1 MLRCRKCAYSLS
13 DAPEPPERCPNCGTP
28 TRTPEPER
36 PLPVALGTVWRRAGA
51 SASGSGAVPAPEG
64 IAAVPGASPGGV
76 NAGPRAPVG
85 TPDLPVPGDRPA
97 GVDAA
102 AADRVVPV
110 IAGASAAASEPAVPA
125 IAGTSAAASGPAVP
139 ASGPQGSGTPSP
151 AAPARSIF
159 AAPVLPPR
167 GMPRRGV
174 GEQAPPMPA
183 APRAFAPPPG
193 LPDRRVPG
201 PVAPPAPGAA
211 GLVPPLPGLPVRPRG
226 VTDERAPVSG
236 DSRAPLATALANLH
250 SATPMARATG
260 PGPVLG
266 DRPVPGG
273 SAAPED
279 GSNQRHVPAD
289 RQSQRPV
296 PEDRPSPRDGGPVPE
311 DRPSLRDGGPV
322 PEDRPSPE
330 DRRAPP
336 VDPAAVAP
344 ARQAPARIDVP
355 PEPPVPGDRR
365 DATDRSA
372 RPTFVV
378 RDAHSEPDDLPA
390 PVASSRPFTIPKVAR
405 RINVP
410 AMTAVPSDLDSSSEL
425 DLPQLSSLTAS
436 ASIETIV
443 APTRAS
449 GSTRPDDVDLDIDD
463 LQGPS
468 AATPPPR
475 TPAPA
480 APASASGSA
489 GRGGLRGPRPR
500 PLHRLA
506 PVVAQPDP
514 PALAYVGLG
523 ALVFAFA
530 GLWWF
535 YFERG
540 PGLRGEDPGASDM
553 SSRTWPEGYI
563 AAQDARLD
571 ADRVSEY
578 RAALGEAE
586 AHGDTLG
593 RAEAAL
599 CIHMRYGPDLIRRS
613 AAAVWRKQA
622 GAADPRADRVAGLAL
637 LAVGA
642 VAAAEALLASE
653 DDARSVL
660 YRALAA
666 QQRGDHEAA
675 ARMAHEVLELRPGD
689 AAAALVTMTATL
701 AARRDT
707 PLTDLQSAAAA
718 RPDHPLY
725 QQALLRAL
733 LARGR
738 LHAARSLADQQRP
751 VAEAGD
757 VYNAQL
763 LVLQAE
769 VAAAGGEARK
779 ARDLADSA
787 RSLAP
792 QHLPT
797 QLAQVRLLLAI
808 GDSGRAQIELT
819 PLLRASED
827 SEALV
832 LQAELA
838 IGAGNESAATRAVDR
853 LAAVDDLGPAERRQL
868 TLLRGR
874 LHVMRGR
881 SDDAASAFTA
891 VLAESPDAA
900 AAIALAELRVRI
912 GGGEPLAAIVAT
924 EARLRDDPRELVR
937 PQLRAL
943 RLAHANLL
951 VETGRKDQAVA
962 VLDAA
967 LLADP
972 DDNAAQLRRGALAIE
987 QGRGAAGRADLLAV
1001 FDRTGGYPG
1010 LIGPLGRLYLREGD
1024 LSQLNALLSP
1034 YAEDPQASDEVVVMN
1049 ALLRLAQGDRD
1060 AADQNIDKVLQRS
1073 PSSWEAHLA
1082 KARVLYERERIPEA
1096 AAEIRLARPKVG
1108 DAEVELWTGKIAE
1121 RAGKPQDALAAF
1133 RRARQ
1138 LDPGQ
1143 LEAGYLLGRTL
1154 LAQGL
1159 AREAVIELQAIT
1171 RAPQPPAGAH
1181 LALGLALRERE
1192 QLPEALQSFTRAI
1205 DHEPNPEEALYWA
1218 GRTAVEL
1225 GRPAE
1230 GVPHLA
1236 RAVLAGAGASWLAD
1250 AHLWL
1255 GRAQHHVGHQGEA
1268 RVALTR
1274 YLQLAGPK
1282 APARAE
1288 AEKLLRER

>member
-13 DAPEPPERCPNCGTP
+13 DGPEPPERCPNCGTP

-51 SASGSGAVPAPEG
+51 SASGSGAVPE
-64 IAAVPGASPGGV
+64 
-76 NAGPRAPVG
+76 VG
-85 TPDLPVPGDRPA
+85 TGDPPV
-97 GVDAA
+97 
-102 AADRVVPV
+102 
-110 IAGASAAASEPAVPA
+110 AVPA
-125 IAGTSAAASGPAVP
+125 VGKDGTQSSAAPVR
-139 ASGPQGSGTPSP
+139 SP
-151 AAPARSIF
+151 F
-159 AAPVLPPR
+159 AAPVLPPQ
-167 GMPRRGV
+167 GLPRRGV
-174 GEQAPPMPA
+174 GPGLAPPMPAPPMPAAPMPA
-183 APRAFAPPPG
+183 APRAFAPPASF
-193 LPDRRVPG
+193 DRRVPA
-201 PVAPPAPGAA
+201 PVAAPAPGAA
-211 GLVPPLPGLPVRPRG
+211 GLVPALPGLPVR
-226 VTDERAPVSG
+226 
-236 DSRAPLATALANLH
+236 
-250 SATPMARATG
+250 ARAVVADQKPA
-260 PGPVLG
+260 PGPVPK
-266 DRPVPGG
+266 DSHDAPGVDALPG
-273 SAAPED
+273 S
-279 GSNQRHVPAD
+279 
-289 RQSQRPV
+289 
-296 PEDRPSPRDGGPVPE
+296 
-311 DRPSLRDGGPV
+311 
-322 PEDRPSPE
+322 
-330 DRRAPP
+330 
-336 VDPAAVAP
+336 
-344 ARQAPARIDVP
+344 
-355 PEPPVPGDRR
+355 PPVPQVRR
-365 DATDRSA
+365 DTS
-372 RPTFVV
+372 V
-378 RDAHSEPDDLPA
+378 RDAPPTFLVRSDENHELDDLPA

-405 RINVP
+405 RITVP
-410 AMTAVPSDLDSSSEL
+410 AMTAITSDLDSSAEL

-436 ASIETIV
+436 ASIEVTV
-443 APTRAS
+443 ASTLAS

-463 LQGPS
+463 LHD
-468 AATPPPR
+468 
-475 TPAPA
+475 PA
-480 APASASGSA
+480 APTPSTYLSHPSHPSHAPTPAASTSASSSA
-489 GRGGLRGPRPR
+489 GRGSLRAPRPR

-523 ALVFAFA
+523 ALVLAFA

-540 PGLRGEDPGASDM
+540 PGLRGEEPGTSDM
-553 SSRTWPEGYI
+553 SLKTWPEGYL

-578 RAALGEAE
+578 RAALAEAE
-586 AHGDTLG
+586 AHGDALG

-599 CIHMRYGPDLIRRS
+599 AMHMRYGPDPVRRS
-613 AAAVWRKQA
+613 AAAVWREQA
-622 GAADPRADRVAGLAL
+622 GTADPRADRVAGLAL
-637 LAVGA
+637 LTSGEV
-642 VAAAEALLASE
+642 AEAETLLTSK
-653 DDARSVL
+653 DDPRTLL

-666 QQRGDHEAA
+666 QQRGDDEAA
-675 ARMAHEVLELRPGD
+675 ARAAHQALELRPGD
-689 AAAALVTMTATL
+689 AAAALVVVTAAL

-751 VAEAGD
+751 VPGASEAH
-757 VYNAQL
+757 NAQL

-808 GDSGRAQIELT
+808 GDPGRAQIELT

-853 LAAVDDLGPAERRQL
+853 LAALDDLDAAERRQL

-881 SDDAASAFTA
+881 SDDAAAAFKA

-912 GGGEPLAAIVAT
+912 GGAEPLASIVAT
-924 EARLRDDPRELVR
+924 ETRLREDPREQIR

-951 VETGRKDQAVA
+951 VETGHKDQAVA

-987 QGRGAAGRADLLAV
+987 QGRSAAGRVDLLAV
-1001 FDRTGGYPG
+1001 LDRTGGYPG

-1024 LSQLNALLSP
+1024 LSQLGQLLSP

-1049 ALLRLAQGDRD
+1049 ALLRLAQGDRE

-1082 KARVLYERERIPEA
+1082 KARVFYERERIPEA
-1096 AAEIRLARPKVG
+1096 AAEIRLARPKVA
-1108 DAEVELWTGKIAE
+1108 DAEVELWSGKIAE

-1143 LEAGYLLGRTL
+1143 LEAGYLLGRSL

-1159 AREAVIELQAIT
+1159 AREAVTELQAVT

-1205 DHEPNPEEALYWA
+1205 DHEPNPDEALYWA

-1225 GRPAE
+1225 GRPAD

-1236 RAVLAGAGASWLAD
+1236 RAVLGGTGTHWLAD
-1250 AHLWL
+1250 AYLWL
-1255 GRAQHHVGHQGEA
+1255 GRAQHRIGHQGEA

>member
-13 DAPEPPERCPNCGTP
+13 DGPEPPERCPNCGTP
-28 TRTPEPER
+28 TRAPEPER

-51 SASGSGAVPAPEG
+51 GESDPDPRPPVPA
-64 IAAVPGASPGGV
+64 AA
-76 NAGPRAPVG
+76 
-85 TPDLPVPGDRPA
+85 
-97 GVDAA
+97 
-102 AADRVVPV
+102 
-110 IAGASAAASEPAVPA
+110 
-125 IAGTSAAASGPAVP
+125 
-139 ASGPQGSGTPSP
+139 
-151 AAPARSIF
+151 
-159 AAPVLPPR
+159 
-167 GMPRRGV
+167 
-174 GEQAPPMPA
+174 
-183 APRAFAPPPG
+183 RAFGPPPG
-193 LPDRRVPG
+193 LFDRRGLG
-201 PVAPPAPGAA
+201 PVAPPAPGAR
-211 GLVPPLPGLPVRPRG
+211 VPPLPGLPIRPRG
-226 VTDERAPVSG
+226 EASDKAG
-236 DSRAPLATALANLH
+236 TA
-250 SATPMARATG
+250 
-260 PGPVLG
+260 
-266 DRPVPGG
+266 
-273 SAAPED
+273 
-279 GSNQRHVPAD
+279 
-289 RQSQRPV
+289 
-296 PEDRPSPRDGGPVPE
+296 
-311 DRPSLRDGGPV
+311 
-322 PEDRPSPE
+322 
-330 DRRAPP
+330 
-336 VDPAAVAP
+336 
-344 ARQAPARIDVP
+344 
-355 PEPPVPGDRR
+355 PVPGDSNGGTGVSGAAAPGSPPEPGSVLDARHTAPIDRVAVAPGPENAIQTDTPAELPPVPRDRRFVARR
-365 DATDRSA
+365 DAT
-372 RPTFVV
+372 
-378 RDAHSEPDDLPA
+378 HEPDDLPA
-390 PVASSRPFTIPKVAR
+390 PVASSRPFTIPKVVR
-405 RINVP
+405 RIKVP
-410 AMTAVPSDLDSSSEL
+410 AMTAVPSDLESSSEL
-425 DLPQLSSLTAS
+425 DLPQLGSLS
-436 ASIETIV
+436 ASGLIETIV
-443 APTRAS
+443 APTRAP
-449 GSTRPDDVDLDIDD
+449 GRIRPDDVELDIDD
-463 LQGPS
+463 LRAIPTPS
-468 AATPPPR
+468 PQP
-475 TPAPA
+475 PAPTA
-480 APASASGSA
+480 SASASGSA
-489 GRGGLRGPRPR
+489 GRGSLRAPRPR
-500 PLHRLA
+500 PLHRLV
-506 PVVAQPDP
+506 PVVPQPEP

-523 ALVFAFA
+523 ALVLAFA

-540 PGLRGEDPGASDM
+540 PGPRVGDPGASDM
-553 SSRTWPEGYI
+553 SLRTWPEGYI

-578 RAALGEAE
+578 RAALAEAE
-586 AHGDTLG
+586 THADPLG

-599 CIHMRYGPDLIRRS
+599 CMHLRYGPDPILRS

-622 GAADPRADRVAGLAL
+622 GSADPRADRVGGLAL
-637 LAVGA
+637 LAAGA
-642 VAAAEALLASE
+642 VAEAETLLSSQ
-653 DDARSVL
+653 DDARARL

-675 ARMAHEVLELRPGD
+675 ARAAREALELRPGD
-689 AAAALVTMTATL
+689 AAATLVGLTATL

-707 PLTDLQSAAAA
+707 PLTELQHAATA

-751 VAEAGD
+751 VPEASD
-757 VYNAQL
+757 VHNAQV

-797 QLAQVRLLLAI
+797 QLAQVRLLLAT
-808 GDSGRAQIELT
+808 GDPDRAQIELT

-853 LAAVDDLGPAERRQL
+853 LAALDDLDAAQRRQL
-868 TLLRGR
+868 TVLRGR

-881 SDDAASAFTA
+881 SDDAAAVFTA
-891 VLAESPDAA
+891 VLAESPDAS
-900 AAIALAELRVRI
+900 AAIALAQLRVRI
-912 GGGEPLAAIVAT
+912 GAADPLASIVAT
-924 EARLRDDPRELVR
+924 EARLREDPRESVR
-937 PQLRAL
+937 AQLRAL

-951 VETGRKDQAVA
+951 FETGRKDQAVA

-972 DDNAAQLRRGALAIE
+972 DDNAAQLRRGVLAIE
-987 QGRGAAGRADLLAV
+987 QGRSAAGRADLLAV

-1010 LIGPLGRLYLREGD
+1010 LIGPLGRMYLREGD
-1024 LSQLNALLSP
+1024 LSQLGQLLSP
-1034 YAEDPQASDEVVVMN
+1034 YAEDPQASDEVVVMH

-1060 AADQNIDKVLQRS
+1060 AADQHIDKVLQRS

-1082 KARVLYERERIPEA
+1082 KARVLYERERISEA
-1096 AAEIRLARPKVG
+1096 AAEIRLARPKVA
-1108 DAEVELWTGKIAE
+1108 DAEVELWTAKIAE
-1121 RAGKPQDALAAF
+1121 RAGKPQDALAAL

-1159 AREAVIELQAIT
+1159 AREAVIELQAVT
-1171 RAPQPPAGAH
+1171 RAPQAPAGAH
-1181 LALGLALRERE
+1181 LALGLAFRERE

-1205 DHEPNPEEALYWA
+1205 NLEPNPEEALYWA

-1230 GVPHLA
+1230 GVPHLG
-1236 RAVLAGAGASWLAD
+1236 RAVLASAGTSWLPD

-1255 GRAQHHVGHQGEA
+1255 GRALHRTGHQSEA

-1288 AEKLLRER
+1288 VEKLLRPR